1 MKFQHLGT
9 NRLNEMESQV
19 AEENEDMSIPNEDQ
33 SYFDSYEDLE
43 VSLMTCFSDLLVILG
58 LKFITSCVGL
68 LCPITTKCLAV
79 YLKFLKMK
87 FFR

>member
-1 MKFQHLGT
+1 MGT

-43 VSLMTCFSDLLVILG
+43 VSLMTCYSDLLVILG
-58 LKFITSCVGL
+58 LKFI
-68 LCPITTKCLAV
+68 
-79 YLKFLKMK
+79 
-87 FFR
+87 